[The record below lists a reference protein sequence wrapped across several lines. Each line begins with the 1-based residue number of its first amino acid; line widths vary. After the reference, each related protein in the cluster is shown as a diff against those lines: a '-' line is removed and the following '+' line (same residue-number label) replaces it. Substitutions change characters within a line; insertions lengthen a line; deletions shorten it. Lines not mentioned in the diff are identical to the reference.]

1 MLRKFLLT
9 PIFVFLML
17 ISCKKESGFPVG
29 NRGDV
34 VNAEKTMELSIN
46 DIDANATDFP
56 VDTLSEYGVVLYTLT
71 YTSEYLGE
79 LKNTKGVLIVPM
91 GLDSVDLIGYFHG
104 THVPLAISGVNKSTP
119 SLYDGGDHDF
129 LEMRSVAIPMAS
141 NGYAVFVP
149 DYFGY
154 NLTKDLEHPFV
165 YYPELFKANID
176 GLLAAK
182 SHLNSLGYVFT
193 NDLFLTGWSQGGGA
207 ALSAHKFIQEGFLG
221 TFDLKATSGLAGPY
235 DFYAFL
241 QDVFDR
247 RSESISRLNLYSW
260 ALYAVN
266 RFSSI
271 QRPTDQLWNYEVFD
285 QTAAFTPPSNVPNNS
300 FNTYFLSKMID
311 ETDTLMINELVKN
324 TFSKNWTPI
333 GKVFLHH
340 GDADDVVPYFN
351 SVNAFSNL
359 GNAGGDL
366 KMYTYQGGD
375 HFTPLENFVKRTLK
389 DFNEL

>member
-1 MLRKFLLT
+1 MIRKLLL
-9 PIFVFLML
+9 FQASLVLVLF
-17 ISCKKESGFPVG
+17 SCTKESTFPTG

-46 DIDANATDFP
+46 QIDANATDFP
-56 VDTLSEYGVVLYTLT
+56 VDTLTDYGVALYNIT

-79 LKNTKGVLIVPM
+79 LKNTRGVLIVPL
-91 GLDSVDLIGYFHG
+91 GKDSVDLIGYFHG
-104 THVPLAISGVNKSTP
+104 THVPLAVTGVNKSTP
-119 SLYDGGDHDF
+119 SLYDGGDDDF

-154 NLTKDLEHPFV
+154 NLTKDVEHPFV

-182 SHLNSLGYVFT
+182 SQLSTLGYTFSD
-193 NDLFLTGWSQGGGA
+193 DLFLTGWSQGGGA
-207 ALSAHKFIQEGFLG
+207 ALSAHKFIQQSYLG
-221 TFDLKATSGLAGPY
+221 SFNLMATSGLAGPY

-241 QDVFDR
+241 KDVFNR
-247 RSESISRLNLYSW
+247 RTEVISRLNLYSW

-266 RFSSI
+266 RFSDI
-271 QRPTDQLWNYEVFD
+271 QRPTDQLWSYEVFD
-285 QTAAFTPPSNVPNNS
+285 QSSAFTPPTNVPNNA
-300 FNTYFLSKMID
+300 FNTFFLSKIID
-311 ETDTLMINELVKN
+311 ETDTLMINEMIGN
-324 TFSKNWTPI
+324 TFSNNWTPI

-340 GDADDVVPYFN
+340 GDNDDVVPYFN
-351 SVNAFSNL
+351 SVNTFSQL
-359 GNAGGDL
+359 GNLGGDL
-366 KMYTYQGGD
+366 KFYTYPGGD
-375 HFTPLENFVKRTLK
+375 HFTPLESFVKLTLK